1 MKYFHYLQTGL
12 VIAAIS
18 VLLGCSEPPVPSEFH
33 ASILQDQELWRA
45 GAPLYAPK
53 EYRDYLDALKS
64 SQELLTR
71 EKSRFIWF
79 RNYEPATQTFRQVL
93 AKGETVR
100 SLAKGNKTQQ
110 QSELTEKIGDVEKR
124 IRRLRSLSE
133 SVKDNRLAARRL
145 MKAEVLLDEATALAK
160 TEKHREARARL
171 DQANAE
177 VEWVFKA
184 ITPLVKRYADRE
196 QIAYW
201 RRMLNE
207 GVAQSKK
214 NGGHLIVVSKID
226 GELTLYRNGV
236 PQRIYQAGLG
246 FNFLSDKLYSGDRA
260 TPEGNYRIIKKLPA
274 SKYFRGLLIDYPNA
288 EDQRRFAR
296 AKRDGLL
303 PASARI
309 GGLIEIHGGGKD
321 GMTYGCI
328 ALEDKQILDLYNTVE
343 VGTPVV
349 IVGAVEFD
357 NVVSSFLKHTE

>member
-1 MKYFHYLQTGL
+1 LKYFHYLQTGL

-18 VLLGCSEPPVPSEFH
+18 VLFGCSEPPVPSEFN

-45 GAPLYAPK
+45 GASLYAPN
-53 EYRDYLDALKS
+53 EYRDYLDALKT
-64 SQELLTR
+64 SQELLAR

-79 RNYEPATQTFRQVL
+79 RNYEPATQTFRHVLSKGEAVL
-93 AKGETVR
+93 A
-100 SLAKGNKTQQ
+100 LAKEKKTQE
-110 QSELTEKIGDVEKR
+110 QSELTEKVDNLEKR
-124 IRRLRSLSE
+124 IQRLRGLSE

-145 MKAEVLLDEATALAK
+145 MKAEVLLDESAALAR
-160 TEKHREARARL
+160 TGKHKEARARL
-171 DQANAE
+171 DQALSE

-196 QIAYW
+196 QISYW

-214 NGGHLIVVSKID
+214 NGGYLIVVSKID
-226 GELTLYRNGV
+226 RELTLYRNGV
-236 PQRIYQAGLG
+236 PQRTYQAGLG

-260 TPEGNYRIIKKLPA
+260 TPEGNYRVIKKLPA
-274 SKYFRGLLIDYPNA
+274 SKYFRALLIDYPNA
-288 EDQRRFAR
+288 EDQRRFSR
-296 AKRDGLL
+296 AKKEGLL
-303 PASARI
+303 SASAKI

-321 GMTYGCI
+321 GMTYGCV
-328 ALEDKQILDLYNTVE
+328 ALENQHMLDLYSTVE

>member
-1 MKYFHYLQTGL
+1 MKYFRYLQTGL

-18 VLLGCSEPPVPSEFH
+18 VLFGCSEPPVPSEFQ
-33 ASILQDQELWRA
+33 ATILQDRELWRA
-45 GAPLYAPK
+45 GAPLYAPN

-93 AKGETVR
+93 AKGEAVL
-100 SLAKGNKTQQ
+100 SLVKDNKAQQ
-110 QSELTEKIGDVEKR
+110 HSEIDEKIGDLEKR
-124 IRRLRSLSE
+124 IKRLRGLSE

-145 MKAEVLLDEATALAK
+145 MKAEVLLDEAAALAK
-160 TEKHREARARL
+160 TEKHREAHARL
-171 DQANAE
+171 DQAIAE

-214 NGGHLIVVSKID
+214 SGGHLIVVSKID
-226 GELTLYRNGV
+226 RELTLYRNGV
-236 PQRIYQAGLG
+236 PLRTYQAGLG

-260 TPEGNYRIIKKLPA
+260 TPEGNYRIVKKLPA
-274 SKYFRGLLIDYPNA
+274 SKYFRALLLDYPNA

-296 AKRDGLL
+296 AKREGLL

-321 GMTYGCI
+321 GMTYGCV
-328 ALEDKQILDLYNTVE
+328 ALEDQPMLDLYNTVE
-343 VGTPVV
+343 IATPVV